1 MSERRRESDDVE
13 RVVNENDDSN
23 VEGDGDDRDDA
34 VISADDTG
42 LIAGERQIFEGE
54 QAEADEESQ

>member
-1 MSERRRESDDVE
+1 MTERTPE
-13 RVVNENDDSN
+13 DDSN
-23 VEGDGDDRDDA
+23 VEQSDSDDRDEAIID
-34 VISADDTG
+34 ADDTG